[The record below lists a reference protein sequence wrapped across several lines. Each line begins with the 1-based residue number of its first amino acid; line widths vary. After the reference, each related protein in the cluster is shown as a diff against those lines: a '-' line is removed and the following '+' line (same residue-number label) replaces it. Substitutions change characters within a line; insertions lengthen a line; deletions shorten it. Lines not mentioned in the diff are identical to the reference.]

1 MPVLRQTCYLVLR
14 KARIRAAG
22 VWGLPEDG
30 VVRFLRHRFS
40 ARQRLVAGHQTNAS

>member
-40 ARQRLVAGHQTNAS
+40 ARQWLVAGHQTNAS